1 MKRGRSY
8 DSGNKNGGA
17 DALFDENAAAS
28 WGKTFGDE
36 EIDETE
42 DDASAEVGALSG
54 RCDFTFLAKDDKP
67 GALGGAEEV
76 GDLGAFAERAND
88 GDLGA
93 FAERAN
99 DGDLGAFA
107 ERANDGELARRGVL
121 AEMGEAA
128 KKNVPEVALKS
139 AESAESANEAE
150 SAANEESTDF
160 EDEASEE
167 PARIWA
173 PNELID
179 DILLSTVDGV
189 GPLTAERLI
198 AYFGSASEVL
208 RASRRDLERVDKVGP
223 TLARKISQARE
234 ACDVE
239 ALLRF
244 CEENGIEIVAFR
256 DARYPARLREIDNPP
271 RLLYVRGSF
280 APEDQTAIAI
290 VGTRGATRYGL
301 DQARRLG
308 RELAEAGFTVVSG
321 LALGIDGAAHRG
333 ALEVGGRTLAALGGG
348 VAKVYP
354 REHEDLAR
362 LIADSG
368 AVFSEY
374 HPLTSP
380 LAGNFPARNRIVSG
394 LSLGVLVVESPL
406 RSGSLITARLA
417 AEQNREVFALPG
429 PVDRETSRGCHQL
442 LREGAGLVESVED
455 VLAALPP
462 FERPKKQTKN
472 ERRNKNGRAD
482 ASVGKRVLNV
492 GATSDFER
500 VSRARRDAAKGAAP
514 IKRETPRNFNGGA
527 SVSAPEKKER
537 MTAISP
543 ETLALSADE
552 RKIVDLVGA
561 DPVPIDRVVRESGL
575 GAAKIVGLIAALEF
589 KKILC
594 RREGNAVSRR

>member
-8 DSGNKNGGA
+8 DSSSENIAA
-17 DALFDENAAAS
+17 DALFDENAASS
-28 WGKTFGDE
+28 WGKNFDEE

-54 RCDFTFLAKDDKP
+54 RCDFTFLAKDNKP
-67 GALGGAEEV
+67 GDLSDEAKVGDSGVFAKPAKVGDSGVLTKPAKV
-76 GDLGAFAERAND
+76 GDLEDSSGLE
-88 GDLGA
+88 
-93 FAERAN
+93 EI
-99 DGDLGAFA
+99 
-107 ERANDGELARRGVL
+107 GE
-121 AEMGEAA
+121 
-128 KKNVPEVALKS
+128 S
-139 AESAESANEAE
+139 
-150 SAANEESTDF
+150 
-160 EDEASEE
+160 
-167 PARIWA
+167 ARIWT
-173 PNELID
+173 PNELVD

-189 GPLTAERLI
+189 GPLTAERLVE
-198 AYFGSASEVL
+198 YFGSASEVL

-234 ACDVE
+234 ACDVD
-239 ALLRF
+239 ALIRF

-256 DARYPARLREIDNPP
+256 DARYPERLREIDNPP

-280 APEDQTAIAI
+280 APEDRAAIAI

-321 LALGIDGAAHRG
+321 LAFGIDGAAHRG

-429 PVDRETSRGCHQL
+429 PVDRETSRGCHRL
-442 LREGAGLVESVED
+442 LREGAALVESVED

-472 ERRNKNGRAD
+472 DERSENGRDVAKN
-482 ASVGKRVLNV
+482 GKRVLNA
-492 GATSDFER
+492 GLTSDFER
-500 VSRARRDAAKGAAP
+500 VSRARRDAAKGTTP
-514 IKRETPRNFNGGA
+514 VKRETSRNFNVDA
-527 SVSAPEKKER
+527 PLSAPEKR
-537 MTAISP
+537 ASTSVSA
-543 ETLALSADE
+543 ETLATLSADE
-552 RKIVDLVGA
+552 RKIVDLVGS

>member
-1 MKRGRSY
+1 MKRGRSRY
-8 DSGNKNGGA
+8 SSGKNSDADS
-17 DALFDENAAAS
+17 LFDENAASS
-28 WGKTFGDE
+28 WGKTFDDE

-42 DDASAEVGALSG
+42 EDASAEVGALSG
-54 RCDFTFLAKDDKP
+54 RCDFTFLAKDDKTS
-67 GALGGAEEV
+67 ALSEAGKIGVVESLDA
-76 GDLGAFAERAND
+76 LP
-88 GDLGA
+88 
-93 FAERAN
+93 
-99 DGDLGAFA
+99 
-107 ERANDGELARRGVL
+107 ELANVGEPEDFEEPARL
-121 AEMGEAA
+121 SDWAELGETA
-128 KKNVPEVALKS
+128 KESAPEVAF
-139 AESAESANEAE
+139 NEVKLT
-150 SAANEESTDF
+150 SSDEETPDF
-160 EDEASEE
+160 EDEAEE
-167 PARIWA
+167 TARIWS
-173 PNELID
+173 PNELVD

-198 AYFGSASEVL
+198 AYFGTASEVL
-208 RASRRDLERVDKVGP
+208 RASRRDLEQVEKVGP

-234 ACDVE
+234 ACDVV
-239 ALLRF
+239 ALIRF

-256 DARYPARLREIDNPP
+256 DARYPERLREIDNPP

-280 APEDQTAIAI
+280 APEDRTAIAI

-362 LIADSG
+362 LIANSG

-442 LREGAGLVESVED
+442 LREGAALVESVED
-455 VLAALPP
+455 VLAALPS
-462 FERPKKQTKN
+462 FERPKKQTKFEN
-472 ERRNKNGRAD
+472 GSENGRSTAPT
-482 ASVGKRVLNV
+482 GKRLLNA

-500 VSRARRDAAKGAAP
+500 VSRARRDAAKGTPPVKSERTRKFDGGSAP
-514 IKRETPRNFNGGA
+514 SALEKKA
-527 SVSAPEKKER
+527 STAVSA
-537 MTAISP
+537 
-543 ETLALSADE
+543 ETLAGLSADE
-552 RKIVDLVGA
+552 RKIVDLVGP

>member
-76 GDLGAFAERAND
+76 
-88 GDLGA
+88 
-93 FAERAN
+93 
-99 DGDLGAFA
+99 GDLGAFA

-442 LREGAGLVESVED
+442 LREGAALVESVED
-455 VLAALPP
+455 VLAALPA
-462 FERPKKQTKN
+462 FERPRKQTKN
-472 ERRNKNGRAD
+472 NGRRENTRSVAKNG
-482 ASVGKRVLNV
+482 KRILNA

-500 VSRARRDAAKGAAP
+500 VSQARRDAARGAEP
-514 IKRETPRNFNGGA
+514 LKWETSRNFDGGA
-527 SVSAPEKKER
+527 SSVATEKRASTAVSA
-537 MTAISP
+537 
-543 ETLALSADE
+543 ETLATLSADE

>member
-1 MKRGRSY
+1 MKRGRSRY
-8 DSGNKNGGA
+8 SSGKNSDADS
-17 DALFDENAAAS
+17 LFDKNAAFS
-28 WGKTFGDE
+28 WGKNLDEE

-67 GALGGAEEV
+67 GALGEAGKS
-76 GDLGAFAERAND
+76 
-88 GDLGA
+88 
-93 FAERAN
+93 
-99 DGDLGAFA
+99 
-107 ERANDGELARRGVL
+107 GVL
-121 AEMGEAA
+121 SGSGVLGKPANVGESEDFA
-128 KKNVPEVALKS
+128 KSERSSALGKMDETGTESVSEVAVKS
-139 AESAESANEAE
+139 AELANRIESVNEIRTADEAE
-150 SAANEESTDF
+150 STAAKENSDDF
-160 EDEASEE
+160 ADDASEE
-167 PARIWA
+167 PARIWT
-173 PNELID
+173 PNELVD

-189 GPLTAERLI
+189 GPLTAERLL

-208 RASRRDLERVDKVGP
+208 RASRRDLERVEKVGP

-239 ALLRF
+239 ALIRF
-244 CEENGIEIVAFR
+244 CEENGIEIVALR

-280 APEDQTAIAI
+280 APEDRTAIAV

-362 LIADSG
+362 LVANSG

-442 LREGAGLVESVED
+442 LREGAALVESVED
-455 VLAALPP
+455 VLAALPA
-462 FERPKKQTKN
+462 FARPKKETKN
-472 ERRNKNGRAD
+472 DRRRENGRTVALT
-482 ASVGKRVLNV
+482 GKRVLNA
-492 GATSDFER
+492 GSTSDFER

-514 IKRETPRNFNGGA
+514 VKRETSRNFDGGFRA
-527 SVSAPEKKER
+527 AAAGKRETS
-537 MTAISP
+537 TAISS
-543 ETLALSADE
+543 ETLAGLSADE
-552 RKIVDLVGA
+552 QKIVDLVGA

>member
-1 MKRGRSY
+1 MKRGRSRY
-8 DSGNKNGGA
+8 SSGKNSDA
-17 DALFDENAAAS
+17 DALFDENAASS
-28 WGKTFGDE
+28 WGKNFDEE

-67 GALGGAEEV
+67 GALDGAGKIGVAESLGGLA
-76 GDLGAFAERAND
+76 
-88 GDLGA
+88 
-93 FAERAN
+93 
-99 DGDLGAFA
+99 
-107 ERANDGELARRGVL
+107 ELADVGEPEDFEEPERSSALG
-121 AEMGEAA
+121 EMDETGTES
-128 KKNVPEVALKS
+128 VSEVAVKS
-139 AESAESANEAE
+139 AELTNRIETVNEVRAADEAE
-150 SAANEESTDF
+150 STTSKENSDDF
-160 EDEASEE
+160 ADEASGE
-167 PARIWA
+167 PARIWT

-179 DILLSTVDGV
+179 DVLLSTVDGV
-189 GPLTAERLI
+189 GPLTAERLL

-208 RASRRDLERVDKVGP
+208 RASRRDLERVEKVGP

-239 ALLRF
+239 ALIRF
-244 CEENGIEIVAFR
+244 CEENGIEIVALR

-280 APEDQTAIAI
+280 APEDRTAIAI

-362 LIADSG
+362 LIANSG

-417 AEQNREVFALPG
+417 AEQDREVFALPG

-442 LREGAGLVESVED
+442 LREGAALVESVED
-455 VLAALPP
+455 VLAALPS
-462 FERPKKQTKN
+462 FERPKKETKN
-472 ERRNKNGRAD
+472 ELRRENGRSTAPN
-482 ASVGKRVLNV
+482 GKRLLNA
-492 GATSDFER
+492 GSTNDFER
-500 VSRARRDAAKGAAP
+500 VSRARRDAAKGTAP
-514 IKRETPRNFNGGA
+514 VKRETSRNFDGGFPAVA
-527 SVSAPEKKER
+527 SKKQETA
-537 MTAISP
+537 TAISP
-543 ETLALSADE
+543 ETLAGLSADE

>member
-8 DSGNKNGGA
+8 DSSSENSGA
-17 DALFDENAAAS
+17 DALFDENAASS
-28 WGKTFGDE
+28 WGKPFGDE
-36 EIDETE
+36 DVDETE
-42 DDASAEVGALSG
+42 SDASTEIGALSG

-67 GALGGAEEV
+67 SVLSDAEEF
-76 GDLGAFAERAND
+76 GDLGAFAEPAKN
-88 GDLGA
+88 GDSDA
-93 FAERAN
+93 FAEPAN
-99 DGDLGAFA
+99 VGGLENSSDL
-107 ERANDGELARRGVL
+107 
-121 AEMGEAA
+121 
-128 KKNVPEVALKS
+128 
-139 AESAESANEAE
+139 
-150 SAANEESTDF
+150 EEI
-160 EDEASEE
+160 DEPS
-167 PARIWA
+167 RIWT
-173 PNELID
+173 PNELVD

-189 GPLTAERLI
+189 GPLTAERLVE
-198 AYFGSASEVL
+198 YFGSASEVL
-208 RASRRDLERVDKVGP
+208 RASRRDLERVEKVGP

-234 ACDVE
+234 ACDVD
-239 ALLRF
+239 ALIRF

-256 DARYPARLREIDNPP
+256 DARYPERLREIDNSP

-280 APEDQTAIAI
+280 APEDRTAIAI

-429 PVDRETSRGCHQL
+429 PVDRETSRGCHRL
-442 LREGAGLVESVED
+442 LREGAALVESVED

-462 FERPKKQTKN
+462 FERPEKQTKN
-472 ERRNKNGRAD
+472 DKRSENGRSGAQI
-482 ASVGKRVLNV
+482 GKRVLNA
-492 GATSDFER
+492 GSTSDFER
-500 VSRARRDAAKGAAP
+500 VSRTRRDAAKGTAP
-514 IKRETPRNFNGGA
+514 VKRETSRNFNGGV
-527 SVSAPEKKER
+527 SVSAPEKR
-537 MTAISP
+537 ASTSVSA
-543 ETLALSADE
+543 ETLATLSADE

-561 DPVPIDRVVRESGL
+561 EPVPIDRVVRESGL

>member
-1 MKRGRSY
+1 MKRGRSR
-8 DSGNKNGGA
+8 SSSNKNAGA
-17 DALFDENAAAS
+17 DALFDENAASS
-28 WGKTFGDE
+28 WGKNFDEE

-42 DDASAEVGALSG
+42 SDASAEVGALSG
-54 RCDFTFLAKDDKP
+54 RCDFTFLAKDDNPSALGDAEKNGNSSALAESEDVGGSANVEEP
-67 GALGGAEEV
+67 ERRGALENRGALEKT
-76 GDLGAFAERAND
+76 
-88 GDLGA
+88 
-93 FAERAN
+93 
-99 DGDLGAFA
+99 
-107 ERANDGELARRGVL
+107 GESAQGSV
-121 AEMGEAA
+121 A
-128 KKNVPEVALKS
+128 EVAL
-139 AESAESANEAE
+139 NEVKLASPSE
-150 SAANEESTDF
+150 KTTDF
-160 EDEASEE
+160 EDEATEE
-167 PARIWA
+167 TARIWS
-173 PNELID
+173 PNELVD

-198 AYFGSASEVL
+198 GYFGSAGEVL
-208 RASRRDLERVDKVGP
+208 RASRRDLERVEKVGP

-239 ALLRF
+239 ALIRF

-280 APEDQTAIAI
+280 APEDRTAIAI

-362 LIADSG
+362 LVANSG

-417 AEQNREVFALPG
+417 ADQNREVFALPG
-429 PVDRETSRGCHQL
+429 PVDRETSRGCHRL
-442 LREGAGLVESVED
+442 LREGAALVESVED
-455 VLAALPP
+455 VLAALPA
-462 FERPKKQTKN
+462 FARPKKETKN
-472 ERRNKNGRAD
+472 DRRRENGRTVAPT
-482 ASVGKRVLNV
+482 GKRVLNA
-492 GATSDFER
+492 GSTSDFER

-514 IKRETPRNFNGGA
+514 VKRETSRNFDGGFPA
-527 SVSAPEKKER
+527 SAPVKRETS
-537 MTAISP
+537 TAISP
-543 ETLALSADE
+543 ETLAGLSADE
-552 RKIVDLVGA
+552 QKIVDLVGA

>member
-1 MKRGRSY
+1 MKRGRSRH
-8 DSGNKNGGA
+8 SSAKNADA
-17 DALFDENAAAS
+17 DALFDENAASS
-28 WGKTFGDE
+28 WGKNFDEE

-42 DDASAEVGALSG
+42 SDASAEVGALSG
-54 RCDFTFLAKDDKP
+54 RCDFTFLAKGDKT
-67 GALGGAEEV
+67 GALGDAEKNGNSSALAELEDV
-76 GDLGAFAERAND
+76 GGPANV
-88 GDLGA
+88 
-93 FAERAN
+93 E
-99 DGDLGAFA
+99 
-107 ERANDGELARRGVL
+107 EPERRGAL
-121 AEMGEAA
+121 EKTGESAQGSVA
-128 KKNVPEVALKS
+128 EVAL
-139 AESAESANEAE
+139 NEVKLASPSE
-150 SAANEESTDF
+150 KTTDF
-160 EDEASEE
+160 EDEATEE
-167 PARIWA
+167 TARIWS
-173 PNELID
+173 PNELVD

-198 AYFGSASEVL
+198 GYFGSASEVL
-208 RASRRDLERVDKVGP
+208 RASRRDLERVEKVGP

-239 ALLRF
+239 ALIRF

-280 APEDQTAIAI
+280 APEDRTAIAI

-362 LIADSG
+362 LVANSG

-442 LREGAGLVESVED
+442 LREGAALVESVED
-455 VLAALPP
+455 VLAALPA
-462 FERPKKQTKN
+462 FARPKKQTKI
-472 ERRNKNGRAD
+472 ERRDGKGRSTAQ
-482 ASVGKRVLNV
+482 AEKRLLNA
-492 GATSDFER
+492 GATNDFER
-500 VSRARRDAAKGAAP
+500 VSRARRDVAKGAAP
-514 IKRETPRNFNGGA
+514 VKRETSRNFNGGFPA
-527 SVSAPEKKER
+527 SASEKKER
-537 MTAISP
+537 TTAISP
-543 ETLALSADE
+543 ETLAGLSADE

>member
-8 DSGNKNGGA
+8 DSSNKNGGA

-54 RCDFTFLAKDDKP
+54 RCDFTFLAKDDKS
-67 GALGGAEEV
+67 GLLGDAENV
-76 GDLGAFAERAND
+76 GVLGDSNASDKLAN
-88 GDLGA
+88 G
-93 FAERAN
+93 
-99 DGDLGAFA
+99 
-107 ERANDGELARRGVL
+107 GETECRGVL
-121 AEMGEAA
+121 DEMGEPA
-128 KKNVPEVALKS
+128 KESGVDVALKS
-139 AESAESANEAE
+139 AKSVNEANLT
-150 SAANEESTDF
+150 ATNEEPTDF
-160 EDEASEE
+160 EDEAAGETR
-167 PARIWA
+167 RIWKTE
-173 PNELID
+173 ELVD

-198 AYFGSASEVL
+198 EYFGTASEVL
-208 RASRRDLERVDKVGP
+208 RASRRELERVDKVGP

-234 ACDVE
+234 ACDVD
-239 ALLRF
+239 ALIRF
-244 CEENGIEIVAFR
+244 CEENGIEIVALR

-442 LREGAGLVESVED
+442 LREGAALVESVED
-455 VLAALPP
+455 VWAALPA
-462 FERPKKQTKN
+462 FERPRKQTKN
-472 ERRNKNGRAD
+472 NGRRENIRSVAKNG
-482 ASVGKRVLNV
+482 KRILNA

-500 VSRARRDAAKGAAP
+500 VSRARRDAARGAEP
-514 IKRETPRNFNGGA
+514 LKWETSRNFDGGA
-527 SVSAPEKKER
+527 SSVATEKRASTAVSA
-537 MTAISP
+537 
-543 ETLALSADE
+543 ETLATLSADE

>member
-1 MKRGRSY
+1 MKRGRSRY
-8 DSGNKNGGA
+8 SSAKNSAA
-17 DALFDENAAAS
+17 DALFDENAASS
-28 WGKTFGDE
+28 WEKNFDDE

-42 DDASAEVGALSG
+42 DDVSAEVGALSG
-54 RCDFTFLAKDDKP
+54 RCDFTFLAKDDKS
-67 GALGGAEEV
+67 GALDNAENV
-76 GDLGAFAERAND
+76 GDLSDSAETANV
-88 GDLGA
+88 GKTAEGEETERLGA
-93 FAERAN
+93 
-99 DGDLGAFA
+99 
-107 ERANDGELARRGVL
+107 L
-121 AEMGEAA
+121 AETGETAKATVAA
-128 KKNVPEVALKS
+128 VALKS
-139 AESAESANEAE
+139 ANEVESAS
-150 SAANEESTDF
+150 
-160 EDEASEE
+160 ASEGATDDE
-167 PARIWA
+167 DDSESETEMETETARVWS
-173 PNELID
+173 PNELVD

-208 RASRRDLERVDKVGP
+208 RASRRDLERVEKVGP

-239 ALLRF
+239 ALIRF

-256 DARYPARLREIDNPP
+256 DARYPERLREIDNPP

-280 APEDQTAIAI
+280 APEDKTAIAI

-362 LIADSG
+362 LVANSG

-442 LREGAGLVESVED
+442 LREGAGLVESVDD
-455 VLAALPP
+455 VLAALPL
-462 FERPKKQTKN
+462 FERPTKETKIENGAKKR
-472 ERRNKNGRAD
+472 ERSGAPT
-482 ASVGKRVLNV
+482 GKRVLNA
-492 GATSDFER
+492 GSTSDFER
-500 VSRARRDAAKGAAP
+500 VSRARRDAAKEIAP
-514 IKRETPRNFNGGA
+514 VKTEKSGKFNGGA
-527 SVSAPEKKER
+527 PIPGPEKTAS
-537 MTAISP
+537 TAISAA
-543 ETLALSADE
+543 TLAGLSADE
-552 RKIVDLVGA
+552 RKIVDLVGPE
-561 DPVPIDRVVRESGL
+561 PVPIDRVVRESGL

>member
-1 MKRGRSY
+1 
-8 DSGNKNGGA
+8 DSGVSAKPA
-17 DALFDENAAAS
+17 
-28 WGKTFGDE
+28 KVGDSGV
-36 EIDETE
+36 
-42 DDASAEVGALSG
+42 SAKPAKVGDSG
-54 RCDFTFLAKDDKP
+54 VSAKPAKIGDSGVFAKP
-67 GALGGAEEV
+67 AKVGDSGVLTKPAKV
-76 GDLGAFAERAND
+76 GDLEDSSGLE
-88 GDLGA
+88 
-93 FAERAN
+93 EI
-99 DGDLGAFA
+99 
-107 ERANDGELARRGVL
+107 GE
-121 AEMGEAA
+121 
-128 KKNVPEVALKS
+128 S
-139 AESAESANEAE
+139 
-150 SAANEESTDF
+150 
-160 EDEASEE
+160 
-167 PARIWA
+167 ARIWT
-173 PNELID
+173 PNELVD

-189 GPLTAERLI
+189 GPLTAERLVE
-198 AYFGSASEVL
+198 YFGSASEVL

-234 ACDVE
+234 ACDVD
-239 ALLRF
+239 ALIRF

-256 DARYPARLREIDNPP
+256 DARYPERLREIDNPP

-280 APEDQTAIAI
+280 APEDRAAIAI

-321 LALGIDGAAHRG
+321 LAFGIDGAAHRG

-429 PVDRETSRGCHQL
+429 PVDRETSRGCHRL
-442 LREGAGLVESVED
+442 LREGAALVESVED

-472 ERRNKNGRAD
+472 DERSENGRDVAKN
-482 ASVGKRVLNV
+482 GKRVLNA
-492 GATSDFER
+492 GLTSDFER
-500 VSRARRDAAKGAAP
+500 VSRARRDAAKGTTP
-514 IKRETPRNFNGGA
+514 VKRETSRNFNVDA
-527 SVSAPEKKER
+527 PLSAPEKR
-537 MTAISP
+537 ASTSVSA
-543 ETLALSADE
+543 ETLATLSADE
-552 RKIVDLVGA
+552 RKIVDLVGS

>member
-1 MKRGRSY
+1 IWKP
-8 DSGNKNGGA
+8 
-17 DALFDENAAAS
+17 
-28 WGKTFGDE
+28 E
-36 EIDETE
+36 EL
-42 DDASAEVGALSG
+42 V
-54 RCDFTFLAKDDKP
+54 
-67 GALGGAEEV
+67 
-76 GDLGAFAERAND
+76 
-88 GDLGA
+88 
-93 FAERAN
+93 
-99 DGDLGAFA
+99 
-107 ERANDGELARRGVL
+107 
-121 AEMGEAA
+121 
-128 KKNVPEVALKS
+128 
-139 AESAESANEAE
+139 
-150 SAANEESTDF
+150 
-160 EDEASEE
+160 
-167 PARIWA
+167 
-173 PNELID
+173 D
-179 DILLSTVDGV
+179 DILLATVDGV

-208 RASRRDLERVDKVGP
+208 RASRRDLERVEKVGP

-234 ACDVE
+234 ACDVD

-244 CEENGIEIVAFR
+244 CAENGIEIVAFR
-256 DARYPARLREIDNPP
+256 DARYPERLREIDNPP

-280 APEDQTAIAI
+280 APEDRAAIAI

-321 LALGIDGAAHRG
+321 LAFGIDGAAHRG

-362 LIADSG
+362 LVANSG

-429 PVDRETSRGCHQL
+429 PVDRETSRGCHRL
-442 LREGAGLVESVED
+442 LREGAALVESVED

-472 ERRNKNGRAD
+472 DERSENGRDVAKN
-482 ASVGKRVLNV
+482 GKRVLNA
-492 GATSDFER
+492 GLTSDFER
-500 VSRARRDAAKGAAP
+500 VSRARRDAAKGTTP
-514 IKRETPRNFNGGA
+514 VKRETSRNFNGGSPA
-527 SVSAPEKKER
+527 SASEKKER
-537 MTAISP
+537 TTAISP
-543 ETLALSADE
+543 ETLAGLSADE

>member
-1 MKRGRSY
+1 MKRGRSRY
-8 DSGNKNGGA
+8 SSDKNSDVDS
-17 DALFDENAAAS
+17 LFDENAASS
-28 WGKTFGDE
+28 WGKTFDDE
-36 EIDETE
+36 DFDETE
-42 DDASAEVGALSG
+42 SDASAEVGALSG
-54 RCDFTFLAKDDKP
+54 RCDFTFLAKDDKTS
-67 GALGGAEEV
+67 ALTGAEKS
-76 GDLGAFAERAND
+76 GDLGALAESENVGEPANV
-88 GDLGA
+88 
-93 FAERAN
+93 E
-99 DGDLGAFA
+99 
-107 ERANDGELARRGVL
+107 EPERRGAL
-121 AEMGEAA
+121 EETSEPA
-128 KKNVPEVALKS
+128 KASVPEIAL
-139 AESAESANEAE
+139 NEVKLTPPSE
-150 SAANEESTDF
+150 KTTDF
-160 EDEASEE
+160 ENEATEE
-167 PARIWA
+167 TARIWA
-173 PNELID
+173 PNELVD

-198 AYFGSASEVL
+198 AYFGTASEVL
-208 RASRRDLERVDKVGP
+208 RASRRDLEQVEKVGP

-239 ALLRF
+239 ALIRF

-362 LIADSG
+362 LIANSG

-442 LREGAGLVESVED
+442 LREGAALVESVED
-455 VLAALPP
+455 VLAALPA
-462 FERPKKQTKN
+462 FARPKKQTKI
-472 ERRNKNGRAD
+472 ERRDGNGRSTAPN
-482 ASVGKRVLNV
+482 GKRLLNA

-514 IKRETPRNFNGGA
+514 AKRETPRKFDGGFSA
-527 SVSAPEKKER
+527 SAPEKRES
-537 MTAISP
+537 TAISA
-543 ETLALSADE
+543 ETLAGLSADE
-552 RKIVDLVGA
+552 RKIVELVGA

>member
-1 MKRGRSY
+1 M
-8 DSGNKNGGA
+8 
-17 DALFDENAAAS
+17 
-28 WGKTFGDE
+28 
-36 EIDETE
+36 
-42 DDASAEVGALSG
+42 
-54 RCDFTFLAKDDKP
+54 
-67 GALGGAEEV
+67 
-76 GDLGAFAERAND
+76 
-88 GDLGA
+88 
-93 FAERAN
+93 
-99 DGDLGAFA
+99 
-107 ERANDGELARRGVL
+107 
-121 AEMGEAA
+121 
-128 KKNVPEVALKS
+128 
-139 AESAESANEAE
+139 
-150 SAANEESTDF
+150 
-160 EDEASEE
+160 
-167 PARIWA
+167 
-173 PNELID
+173 
-179 DILLSTVDGV
+179 
-189 GPLTAERLI
+189 
-198 AYFGSASEVL
+198 
-208 RASRRDLERVDKVGP
+208 RASRRDLERVEKVGP

-239 ALLRF
+239 ALIRF

-280 APEDQTAIAI
+280 APEDRAAIAI

-362 LIADSG
+362 LIANSG

-442 LREGAGLVESVED
+442 LREGAALVESVED
-455 VLAALPP
+455 VLAVLPP
-462 FERPKKQTKN
+462 FERPVKQAKIEKSGGN
-472 ERRNKNGRAD
+472 NRRPGAQT
-482 ASVGKRVLNV
+482 GKRLLNA

-500 VSRARRDAAKGAAP
+500 VSRARRDAAKGTAP
-514 IKRETPRNFNGGA
+514 VKRETSRNFNGK
-527 SVSAPEKKER
+527 V
-537 MTAISP
+537 
-543 ETLALSADE
+543 
-552 RKIVDLVGA
+552 
-561 DPVPIDRVVRESGL
+561 
-575 GAAKIVGLIAALEF
+575 F
-589 KKILC
+589 F
-594 RREGNAVSRR
+594 

>member
-1 MKRGRSY
+1 MKRGRSRH
-8 DSGNKNGGA
+8 SSAKNTDA
-17 DALFDENAAAS
+17 DALFDENAASS
-28 WGKTFGDE
+28 WGKNFDEE

-42 DDASAEVGALSG
+42 SDASAEVGALSG
-54 RCDFTFLAKDDKP
+54 RCDFTFLAKDDKT
-67 GALGGAEEV
+67 GALGDAENVGALDGFAKPANVGKLEGREESKRS
-76 GDLGAFAERAND
+76 GALPKIGETAKES
-88 GDLGA
+88 GA
-93 FAERAN
+93 
-99 DGDLGAFA
+99 D
-107 ERANDGELARRGVL
+107 
-121 AEMGEAA
+121 
-128 KKNVPEVALKS
+128 VALKS
-139 AESAESANEAE
+139 TEPFESFEEAE
-150 SAANEESTDF
+150 SATNDEPTDF
-160 EDEASEE
+160 EDDAATEG
-167 PARIWA
+167 ARIWS
-173 PNELID
+173 PNELVD

-198 AYFGSASEVL
+198 GYFGSASEVL
-208 RASRRDLERVDKVGP
+208 RASRRDLERVEKVGP

-239 ALLRF
+239 ALIRF

-280 APEDQTAIAI
+280 APEDRTAIAI

-362 LIADSG
+362 LVANSG

-442 LREGAGLVESVED
+442 LREGAALVESVED

-462 FERPKKQTKN
+462 FERPVKQAKIEKSGGN
-472 ERRNKNGRAD
+472 RRPVAQT
-482 ASVGKRVLNV
+482 GKRLLNA
-492 GATSDFER
+492 GATNDFER

-514 IKRETPRNFNGGA
+514 VKRETPRNFNGGFPA
-527 SVSAPEKKER
+527 SASEKKER
-537 MTAISP
+537 TTAISP
-543 ETLALSADE
+543 ETLAGLSADE
-552 RKIVDLVGA
+552 RKIVELVGA

-594 RREGNAVSRR
+594 RREGNAVARR

>member
-1 MKRGRSY
+1 MKRGRSR
-8 DSGNKNGGA
+8 DSSSKNGGA
-17 DALFDENAAAS
+17 DALFDENAASS
-28 WGKTFGDE
+28 WGKNFDEE

-42 DDASAEVGALSG
+42 SDASAEVGALSG
-54 RCDFTFLAKDDKP
+54 RCDFTFLAKDDSLS
-67 GALGGAEEV
+67 ALGDAEKV
-76 GDLGAFAERAND
+76 DALDGFAKPAND
-88 GDLGA
+88 GKSEGFEESQRSGA
-93 FAERAN
+93 LSEI
-99 DGDLGAFA
+99 
-107 ERANDGELARRGVL
+107 GET
-121 AEMGEAA
+121 A
-128 KKNVPEVALKS
+128 KKSGAGVALKS
-139 AESAESANEAE
+139 TEPFDSLEEAE
-150 SAANEESTDF
+150 SATNDEPTDF
-160 EDEASEE
+160 EDDAATEG
-167 PARIWA
+167 ARIWS
-173 PNELID
+173 PNELVD

-198 AYFGSASEVL
+198 GYFGSASEVL
-208 RASRRDLERVDKVGP
+208 RASRRDLERVEKVGP

-239 ALLRF
+239 ALIRF

-280 APEDQTAIAI
+280 APEDRTAIAI

-362 LIADSG
+362 LVANSG

-442 LREGAGLVESVED
+442 LREGAALVESVED

-462 FERPKKQTKN
+462 FERPVKQAKIEKSGGN
-472 ERRNKNGRAD
+472 NRRPVAQT
-482 ASVGKRVLNV
+482 GKRLLNA
-492 GATSDFER
+492 GSTSDFER
-500 VSRARRDAAKGAAP
+500 VSRARRDAAKGTAP
-514 IKRETPRNFNGGA
+514 VKRETSRNFNGGFPA
-527 SVSAPEKKER
+527 SASEKKER
-537 MTAISP
+537 TTAISP
-543 ETLALSADE
+543 ETLAGLSADE
-552 RKIVDLVGA
+552 RKIVELVGA

-594 RREGNAVSRR
+594 RREGNAVARR

>member
-1 MKRGRSY
+1 MKRGRSRY
-8 DSGNKNGGA
+8 SSGKNSDADS
-17 DALFDENAAAS
+17 LFDENAASS
-28 WGKTFGDE
+28 WGKTFDDE

-42 DDASAEVGALSG
+42 EDASAEVGALSG
-54 RCDFTFLAKDDKP
+54 RCDFTFLAKDDKTS
-67 GALGGAEEV
+67 ALSEAGKIGVAESL
-76 GDLGAFAERAND
+76 DALP
-88 GDLGA
+88 
-93 FAERAN
+93 
-99 DGDLGAFA
+99 
-107 ERANDGELARRGVL
+107 ELANVGEPEDFEEPARL
-121 AEMGEAA
+121 SDWAELGETA
-128 KKNVPEVALKS
+128 KESAPEVAF
-139 AESAESANEAE
+139 NEVKLT
-150 SAANEESTDF
+150 SSDEETPDF
-160 EDEASEE
+160 EDEAEE
-167 PARIWA
+167 TARIWS
-173 PNELID
+173 PNELVD

-198 AYFGSASEVL
+198 AYFGTASEVL
-208 RASRRDLERVDKVGP
+208 RASRRDLEQVEKVGP

-234 ACDVE
+234 ACDVV
-239 ALLRF
+239 ALIRF

-256 DARYPARLREIDNPP
+256 DARYPERLREIDNPP

-280 APEDQTAIAI
+280 APEDRTAIAI

-362 LIADSG
+362 LIANSG

-442 LREGAGLVESVED
+442 LREGAALVESVED
-455 VLAALPP
+455 VLAALPS
-462 FERPKKQTKN
+462 FERPKKQTKFEN
-472 ERRNKNGRAD
+472 GSENGRSTAPT
-482 ASVGKRVLNV
+482 GKRLLNA

-500 VSRARRDAAKGAAP
+500 VSRARRDAAKGTAP
-514 IKRETPRNFNGGA
+514 VKSERTRKFDGGSA
-527 SVSAPEKKER
+527 PSAPEKKAS
-537 MTAISP
+537 TAVSA
-543 ETLALSADE
+543 ETLAGLSADE
-552 RKIVDLVGA
+552 RKIVDLVGP

>member
-1 MKRGRSY
+1 MKRGRSRY
-8 DSGNKNGGA
+8 SSAKNTDA
-17 DALFDENAAAS
+17 DALFDENAASS
-28 WGKTFGDE
+28 WGKNFDEE

-42 DDASAEVGALSG
+42 SDASAEVGALSG

-67 GALGGAEEV
+67 GALGDAEKNGDRGALAESEDVGGPANVEEPERR
-76 GDLGAFAERAND
+76 GALEKT
-88 GDLGA
+88 
-93 FAERAN
+93 
-99 DGDLGAFA
+99 
-107 ERANDGELARRGVL
+107 GELAQGSV
-121 AEMGEAA
+121 A
-128 KKNVPEVALKS
+128 EVAL
-139 AESAESANEAE
+139 NEVKLTPPSE
-150 SAANEESTDF
+150 KTTDF
-160 EDEASEE
+160 EDEANEE
-167 PARIWA
+167 TARIWS

-208 RASRRDLERVDKVGP
+208 RASRRDLERVEKVGP

-239 ALLRF
+239 ALIRF

-280 APEDQTAIAI
+280 APEDRTAIAI

-362 LIADSG
+362 LVANSG

-442 LREGAGLVESVED
+442 LREGAALVESVED

-462 FERPKKQTKN
+462 FERPVKQTNIEKDVG
-472 ERRNKNGRAD
+472 NKRPVAPT
-482 ASVGKRVLNV
+482 GKRVLNA
-492 GATSDFER
+492 GSTSDFER
-500 VSRARRDAAKGAAP
+500 VSRARRDAAKGTAP
-514 IKRETPRNFNGGA
+514 VKRETSRNFNDGFPAFA
-527 SVSAPEKKER
+527 SEKKER
-537 MTAISP
+537 TTAISP
-543 ETLALSADE
+543 ETFAGLSADE
-552 RKIVDLVGA
+552 RKIVELVGA

-594 RREGNAVSRR
+594 RREGNAVARR

>member
-1 MKRGRSY
+1 MKRGRSRN
-8 DSGNKNGGA
+8 SGAKNIDG
-17 DALFDENAAAS
+17 DALFDENASAS
-28 WGKTFGDE
+28 WGKTFDDE

-42 DDASAEVGALSG
+42 EDASAEVGALSG

-67 GALGGAEEV
+67 SALDNAEEV
-76 GDLGAFAERAND
+76 GGL
-88 GDLGA
+88 
-93 FAERAN
+93 
-99 DGDLGAFA
+99 
-107 ERANDGELARRGVL
+107 GVL
-121 AEMGEAA
+121 AKTANVGESEDFEEPKRLGSLVKVGETANERDA
-128 KKNVPEVALKS
+128 DVVLK
-139 AESAESANEAE
+139 SANEAKWGT
-150 SAANEESTDF
+150 SSGGTTDF
-160 EDEASEE
+160 AEEASEE
-167 PARIWA
+167 AARIWK
-173 PNELID
+173 PEELVD

-208 RASRRDLERVDKVGP
+208 RASRRDLERVEKVGP

-234 ACDVE
+234 ACDVD

-280 APEDQTAIAI
+280 APEDRTAIAV

-362 LIADSG
+362 LVANSG

-380 LAGNFPARNRIVSG
+380 LAGNFPARNRVVSG

-442 LREGAGLVESVED
+442 LREGAALVESVED

-462 FERPKKQTKN
+462 FERPVKQAKI
-472 ERRNKNGRAD
+472 EKNGGNRR
-482 ASVGKRVLNV
+482 SVAQTGKRLLNA
-492 GATSDFER
+492 GSTSDFER
-500 VSRARRDAAKGAAP
+500 VSRARRDAAKGTAP
-514 IKRETPRNFNGGA
+514 VKRETSRNFNGG
-527 SVSAPEKKER
+527 SPVSASEKQER
-537 MTAISP
+537 TTAISP
-543 ETLALSADE
+543 ETLAGLSADE
-552 RKIVDLVGA
+552 RKIVELVGA

-594 RREGNAVSRR
+594 RREGNAVARR

>member
-1 MKRGRSY
+1 MKRGRSRH
-8 DSGNKNGGA
+8 SSAKNTDA
-17 DALFDENAAAS
+17 DALFDENAASS
-28 WGKTFGDE
+28 WGKNFDDE

-42 DDASAEVGALSG
+42 SDASAEVGALSG
-54 RCDFTFLAKDDKP
+54 RCDFTFLAKDDKQSDLGDLGDAEKI
-67 GALGGAEEV
+67 GALSDSGGAEKV
-76 GDLGAFAERAND
+76 GALSDSGDAEKI
-88 GDLGA
+88 
-93 FAERAN
+93 
-99 DGDLGAFA
+99 
-107 ERANDGELARRGVL
+107 GVL
-121 AEMGEAA
+121 SDFAKTTSDGGWESLAGLEEM
-128 KKNVPEVALKS
+128 
-139 AESAESANEAE
+139 
-150 SAANEESTDF
+150 
-160 EDEASEE
+160 DETS
-167 PARIWA
+167 RVWA
-173 PNELID
+173 PNELVD

-198 AYFGSASEVL
+198 GYFGSASEVL
-208 RASRRDLERVDKVGP
+208 RASRRDLERVEKVGP

-239 ALLRF
+239 ALIRF

-280 APEDQTAIAI
+280 APEDRTAIAI

-362 LIADSG
+362 LVAGSG

-442 LREGAGLVESVED
+442 LREGAALVESVED

-462 FERPKKQTKN
+462 FERPKDRTKN
-472 ERRNKNGRAD
+472 GGARENGRLVAKND
-482 ASVGKRVLNV
+482 KRFLNA

-500 VSRARRDAAKGAAP
+500 VSRARRDAARGTAP
-514 IKRETPRNFNGGA
+514 IKREVSRNFNGGS
-527 SVSAPEKKER
+527 SVSASEKRES
-537 MTAISP
+537 TALSP
-543 ETLALSADE
+543 ETLAGLSADE
-552 RKIVDLVGA
+552 RKIVELVGA

>member
-1 MKRGRSY
+1 MKRGRSRY
-8 DSGNKNGGA
+8 SSGKNSDA
-17 DALFDENAAAS
+17 DALFDENAASS
-28 WGKTFGDE
+28 WGKNFDEE

-54 RCDFTFLAKDDKP
+54 RCDFTFLAKDDKS
-67 GALGGAEEV
+67 GRLGGAENV
-76 GDLGAFAERAND
+76 GVLGDSNASDKLAN
-88 GDLGA
+88 G
-93 FAERAN
+93 
-99 DGDLGAFA
+99 
-107 ERANDGELARRGVL
+107 GETERRGVL
-121 AEMGEAA
+121 EEMGESA
-128 KKNVPEVALKS
+128 KESVVDVALKS
-139 AESAESANEAE
+139 AKSVNEANLTT
-150 SAANEESTDF
+150 AKEEPVDSD
-160 EDEASEE
+160 DEAQTETT
-167 PARIWA
+167 RIWS
-173 PNELID
+173 PNELVD

-198 AYFGSASEVL
+198 EYFGSASEVL

-239 ALLRF
+239 ALIRF
-244 CEENGIEIVAFR
+244 CEENGIEIVALR
-256 DARYPARLREIDNPP
+256 DVRYPARLREIDNPP

-280 APEDQTAIAI
+280 APEDRTAIAI

-362 LIADSG
+362 LVANSG
-368 AVFSEY
+368 AVLSEY

-462 FERPKKQTKN
+462 FERPQKRTKTDG
-472 ERRNKNGRAD
+472 RRETGDRVAKN
-482 ASVGKRVLNV
+482 SKRVLNS
-492 GATSDFER
+492 GSTSDFER
-500 VSRARRDAAKGAAP
+500 VSRARRDAAKGATP
-514 IKRETPRNFNGGA
+514 VKRETSRNFNGGS
-527 SVSAPEKKER
+527 SVSAPEKRETT
-537 MTAISP
+537 TAIST
-543 ETLALSADE
+543 ETLAGLSADE
-552 RKIVDLVGA
+552 RKIVDLVGV

>member
-1 MKRGRSY
+1 MKRGRACKS
-8 DSGNKNGGA
+8 NNENAGA
-17 DALFDENAAAS
+17 DALFDENAASS
-28 WGKTFGDE
+28 WEKTFGDE
-36 EIDETE
+36 EIEETE
-42 DDASAEVGALSG
+42 DDASAEIGALSG
-54 RCDFTFLAKDDKP
+54 RCDFTFLAKDDKS
-67 GALGGAEEV
+67 GLLGGAENV
-76 GDLGAFAERAND
+76 GVLGDSNASDKLAN
-88 GDLGA
+88 G
-93 FAERAN
+93 
-99 DGDLGAFA
+99 
-107 ERANDGELARRGVL
+107 GETERRGVL
-121 AEMGEAA
+121 EEMGESA
-128 KKNVPEVALKS
+128 KESVVDVALKS
-139 AESAESANEAE
+139 AKSVNEAN
-150 SAANEESTDF
+150 STTANEEPVDSD
-160 EDEASEE
+160 DEAQTETT
-167 PARIWA
+167 RIWS
-173 PNELID
+173 PNELVD

-198 AYFGSASEVL
+198 EYFGSASEVL

-234 ACDVE
+234 ACDVD
-239 ALLRF
+239 ALIRF
-244 CEENGIEIVAFR
+244 CEENGIEIVALR

-280 APEDQTAIAI
+280 APEDRTAIAI

-362 LIADSG
+362 LVANSG
-368 AVFSEY
+368 AVLSEY

-462 FERPKKQTKN
+462 FERPVKQTKV
-472 ERRNKNGRAD
+472 EKEIENGLPVART
-482 ASVGKRVLNV
+482 SKRLLNA
-492 GATSDFER
+492 GSTSDFER
-500 VSRARRDAAKGAAP
+500 VSRARRDAAKGATP
-514 IKRETPRNFNGGA
+514 VKRETSRNFNGGS
-527 SVSAPEKKER
+527 SVSASEKQER
-537 MTAISP
+537 TTALSR
-543 ETLALSADE
+543 ETLAGLSADE

>member
-1 MKRGRSY
+1 MKRGRSC
-8 DSGNKNGGA
+8 DSSSENGGA
-17 DALFDENAAAS
+17 DALFDENAAS

-67 GALGGAEEV
+67 SALGGAEDVGSLNVLEDSSNLANV
-76 GDLGAFAERAND
+76 GDLNVSEKLANVGVLGVSGKSTEI
-88 GDLGA
+88 GDLDA
-93 FAERAN
+93 SAKLE
-99 DGDLGAFA
+99 
-107 ERANDGELARRGVL
+107 EVGELEDSRGS
-121 AEMGEAA
+121 GEIG
-128 KKNVPEVALKS
+128 
-139 AESAESANEAE
+139 
-150 SAANEESTDF
+150 
-160 EDEASEE
+160 E

-173 PNELID
+173 PNELVD

-208 RASRRDLERVDKVGP
+208 RASRRDLERVEKVGP

-239 ALLRF
+239 ALIRF

-256 DARYPARLREIDNPP
+256 DARYPERLREIDNPP

-280 APEDQTAIAI
+280 APEDRTAIAI

-362 LIADSG
+362 LVANSG

-429 PVDRETSRGCHQL
+429 PVDRETSRGCHRL

-455 VLAALPP
+455 VLAALPL
-462 FERPKKQTKN
+462 FERPKKATKN
-472 ERRNKNGRAD
+472 DSRRENGRTVAPT
-482 ASVGKRVLNV
+482 GKRVLNA
-492 GATSDFER
+492 GATNDFER
-500 VSRARRDAAKGAAP
+500 VSRARRDAAKGTTP
-514 IKRETPRNFNGGA
+514 VKRETPRNFNGGA
-527 SVSAPEKKER
+527 PVSAPEKGAS
-537 MTAISP
+537 TSVSA
-543 ETLALSADE
+543 ETLATLSADE
-552 RKIVDLVGA
+552 RKIVELVGA

>member
-1 MKRGRSY
+1 MKRGRSRY
-8 DSGNKNGGA
+8 SSGKNSDADS
-17 DALFDENAAAS
+17 LFDENAASS
-28 WGKTFGDE
+28 WGKAFEDE

-42 DDASAEVGALSG
+42 SDASAEVGALSG
-54 RCDFTFLAKDDKP
+54 RCDFTFLAKDEKTN
-67 GALGGAEEV
+67 ALSDAEKS
-76 GDLGAFAERAND
+76 GDLGDSAETAND
-88 GDLGA
+88 GKTASFGES
-93 FAERAN
+93 ERLN
-99 DGDLGAFA
+99 T
-107 ERANDGELARRGVL
+107 L
-121 AEMGEAA
+121 AETSETA
-128 KKNVPEVALKS
+128 KTNVGDVALKS
-139 AESAESANEAE
+139 ANE
-150 SAANEESTDF
+150 EESTSSRDETNDF
-160 EDEASEE
+160 EDDAE
-167 PARIWA
+167 PKTETARIWA
-173 PNELID
+173 PNELVD

-198 AYFGSASEVL
+198 AYFGTASEVL
-208 RASRRDLERVDKVGP
+208 RASRRDLEQVEKVGP

-239 ALLRF
+239 ALIRF

-256 DARYPARLREIDNPP
+256 DARYPERLREIDNPP

-280 APEDQTAIAI
+280 APEDRTAIAV

-362 LIADSG
+362 LIANSG

-442 LREGAGLVESVED
+442 LREGAALVESVED
-455 VLAALPP
+455 VLAVLPP

-472 ERRNKNGRAD
+472 ENGRKNGRSGAPT
-482 ASVGKRVLNV
+482 GKRVLNA
-492 GATSDFER
+492 GSTSDFER
-500 VSRARRDAAKGAAP
+500 VSRARRDAAKGTAP
-514 IKRETPRNFNGGA
+514 
-527 SVSAPEKKER
+527 VKKER
-537 MTAISP
+537 TRKFDGGSAPVASEKRASTTLSS
-543 ETLALSADE
+543 ETLAGLSADE
-552 RKIVDLVGA
+552 RKIVELVGA

-594 RREGNAVSRR
+594 RREGNAVARR

>member
-1 MKRGRSY
+1 MKRGRSCN
-8 DSGNKNGGA
+8 SSSENSGA
-17 DALFDENAAAS
+17 DALFDENAASS
-28 WGKTFGDE
+28 WEKTFGDE

-42 DDASAEVGALSG
+42 DDAPAEVGALSG
-54 RCDFTFLAKDDKP
+54 RCDFTFLAKDDKSS
-67 GALGGAEEV
+67 ALGGAAKVGALGVLSDAEEV
-76 GDLGAFAERAND
+76 GAL
-88 GDLGA
+88 
-93 FAERAN
+93 
-99 DGDLGAFA
+99 
-107 ERANDGELARRGVL
+107 GVL
-121 AEMGEAA
+121 SDAE
-128 KKNVPEVALKS
+128 EVGALGVLSDATKVGALGVLS
-139 AESAESANEAE
+139 DAEEVGGLGDSGGLKEI
-150 SAANEESTDF
+150 
-160 EDEASEE
+160 DEPS
-167 PARIWA
+167 RIWT
-173 PNELID
+173 PNELVD

-208 RASRRDLERVDKVGP
+208 RASRRDLEQVEKVGP

-239 ALLRF
+239 ALIRF

-256 DARYPARLREIDNPP
+256 DARYPERLREIDNPP

-280 APEDQTAIAI
+280 ASEDRTAIAI

-442 LREGAGLVESVED
+442 LREGAALVEAVED

-462 FERPKKQTKN
+462 FERPKRQA
-472 ERRNKNGRAD
+472 KNGESREND
-482 ASVGKRVLNV
+482 RSVAKSDKRILNA

-500 VSRARRDAAKGAAP
+500 VSRARRDVAKGTSP
-514 IKRETPRNFNGGA
+514 VKREGARNFNGD
-527 SVSAPEKKER
+527 SSISAQEKRESA
-537 MTAISP
+537 AIST
-543 ETLALSADE
+543 ETLATLSADE
-552 RKIVDLVGA
+552 RKIVDLVGV

>member
-67 GALGGAEEV
+67 GAEDGAEEV

-93 FAERAN
+93 FT
-99 DGDLGAFA
+99 

-429 PVDRETSRGCHQL
+429 PVDRETSRGCHRL

-455 VLAALPP
+455 VLAALPL

-472 ERRNKNGRAD
+472 TGRLENDENVAKT
-482 ASVGKRVLNV
+482 GNRLLNS

-500 VSRARRDAAKGAAP
+500 VSRARRDAAKGATSV
-514 IKRETPRNFNGGA
+514 KRETSRNFNGGSWA
-527 SVSAPEKKER
+527 SAPEKRES
-537 MTAISP
+537 TELSA
-543 ETLALSADE
+543 ETLAGLSADE

-561 DPVPIDRVVRESGL
+561 DPVPIDRVVR
-575 GAAKIVGLIAALEF
+575 
-589 KKILC
+589 
-594 RREGNAVSRR
+594 

>member
-1 MKRGRSY
+1 MKRGRSRH
-8 DSGNKNGGA
+8 SSAKNTDA
-17 DALFDENAAAS
+17 DALFDENAASS
-28 WGKTFGDE
+28 WGKNFDEE

-42 DDASAEVGALSG
+42 SDASAEVGALSG
-54 RCDFTFLAKDDKP
+54 RCDFTFLAKDDKT
-67 GALGGAEEV
+67 GALGDAEKNGNSSALAESEDV
-76 GDLGAFAERAND
+76 GGPANV
-88 GDLGA
+88 
-93 FAERAN
+93 E
-99 DGDLGAFA
+99 
-107 ERANDGELARRGVL
+107 EPERRGAL
-121 AEMGEAA
+121 ESRSALGETGESAQE
-128 KKNVPEVALKS
+128 NVAEVAL
-139 AESAESANEAE
+139 NEVKLASPSE
-150 SAANEESTDF
+150 KTTDF
-160 EDEASEE
+160 EDEATEE
-167 PARIWA
+167 TARIWS
-173 PNELID
+173 PNELVD

-198 AYFGSASEVL
+198 GYFGSASEVL
-208 RASRRDLERVDKVGP
+208 RASRRDLERVEKVGP

-239 ALLRF
+239 ALIRF

-280 APEDQTAIAI
+280 APEDRTAIAI

-362 LIADSG
+362 LVANSG

-442 LREGAGLVESVED
+442 LREGAALVESVED
-455 VLAALPP
+455 VLAALPA
-462 FERPKKQTKN
+462 FARPKKQTKI
-472 ERRNKNGRAD
+472 ERRDGNGRSTAPT
-482 ASVGKRVLNV
+482 GKRLLNT
-492 GATSDFER
+492 GSTNDFER

-514 IKRETPRNFNGGA
+514 VKRETPRNFNGGSSA
-527 SVSAPEKKER
+527 SASEKKER
-537 MTAISP
+537 TTAISP
-543 ETLALSADE
+543 ETLAGLSADE

>member
-93 FAERAN
+93 FT
-99 DGDLGAFA
+99 

-442 LREGAGLVESVED
+442 LREGAALVESVED
-455 VLAALPP
+455 VLAALPA
-462 FERPKKQTKN
+462 FERPRKQTKN
-472 ERRNKNGRAD
+472 NGRRENIRSVAKNG
-482 ASVGKRVLNV
+482 KRILNA

-500 VSRARRDAAKGAAP
+500 VSRARRDAARGAEP
-514 IKRETPRNFNGGA
+514 LKWETSRNFGGGA
-527 SVSAPEKKER
+527 SSVATEKRASTAVSA
-537 MTAISP
+537 
-543 ETLALSADE
+543 ETLATLSADE

>member
-1 MKRGRSY
+1 MKRGRSRY
-8 DSGNKNGGA
+8 SSGKNSDADS
-17 DALFDENAAAS
+17 LFDENAASS
-28 WGKTFGDE
+28 WGKTFDDE

-42 DDASAEVGALSG
+42 EDASAEVGALSG
-54 RCDFTFLAKDDKP
+54 RCDFTFLAKDDKTS
-67 GALGGAEEV
+67 ALSEAGKIGVVESLDA
-76 GDLGAFAERAND
+76 LP
-88 GDLGA
+88 
-93 FAERAN
+93 
-99 DGDLGAFA
+99 
-107 ERANDGELARRGVL
+107 ELANVGEPEDFEEPARL
-121 AEMGEAA
+121 SDWAELGETA
-128 KKNVPEVALKS
+128 KESAPEVAF
-139 AESAESANEAE
+139 NEVKLT
-150 SAANEESTDF
+150 SSDEERPDF
-160 EDEASEE
+160 EDEAEE
-167 PARIWA
+167 TARIWS
-173 PNELID
+173 PNELVD

-198 AYFGSASEVL
+198 AYFGTASEVL
-208 RASRRDLERVDKVGP
+208 RASRRDLEQVEKVGP

-239 ALLRF
+239 ALIRF

-280 APEDQTAIAI
+280 APEDRTAIAI

-362 LIADSG
+362 LIANSG

-442 LREGAGLVESVED
+442 LREGAALVESVED
-455 VLAALPP
+455 VLAALPS
-462 FERPKKQTKN
+462 FERPKKQTKFEN
-472 ERRNKNGRAD
+472 GSENGRSTAPT
-482 ASVGKRVLNV
+482 GKRLLNA

-500 VSRARRDAAKGAAP
+500 VSRARRDAAKGTAP
-514 IKRETPRNFNGGA
+514 VKSERTRKFDGGSA
-527 SVSAPEKKER
+527 PSAPEKKAS
-537 MTAISP
+537 TAVSA
-543 ETLALSADE
+543 ETLAGLSADE
-552 RKIVDLVGA
+552 RKIVDLVGP

>member
-1 MKRGRSY
+1 MKRGRSRY
-8 DSGNKNGGA
+8 SSGKNSDADS
-17 DALFDENAAAS
+17 LFDENAASS
-28 WGKTFGDE
+28 WGKTFDDE

-42 DDASAEVGALSG
+42 SDASAEVGALSG
-54 RCDFTFLAKDDKP
+54 RCDFTFLAKDDKTS
-67 GALGGAEEV
+67 ALSDAEKS
-76 GDLGAFAERAND
+76 GDLGALAESENVGEPANV
-88 GDLGA
+88 
-93 FAERAN
+93 E
-99 DGDLGAFA
+99 
-107 ERANDGELARRGVL
+107 EPERRGAL
-121 AEMGEAA
+121 EETSEPA
-128 KKNVPEVALKS
+128 KASVPEIAL
-139 AESAESANEAE
+139 NEVKLTPPSE
-150 SAANEESTDF
+150 KTTDF
-160 EDEASEE
+160 EDEATEE
-167 PARIWA
+167 TARIWA
-173 PNELID
+173 PNELVD

-198 AYFGSASEVL
+198 AYFGTASEVL
-208 RASRRDLERVDKVGP
+208 RASRRDLERVEKVGP

-239 ALLRF
+239 ALIRF
-244 CEENGIEIVAFR
+244 CEENGIEIVALR

-280 APEDQTAIAI
+280 APEDRAAIAI

-362 LIADSG
+362 LVANSG

-442 LREGAGLVESVED
+442 LREGAALVESVED
-455 VLAALPP
+455 VL
-462 FERPKKQTKN
+462 
-472 ERRNKNGRAD
+472 
-482 ASVGKRVLNV
+482 
-492 GATSDFER
+492 
-500 VSRARRDAAKGAAP
+500 
-514 IKRETPRNFNGGA
+514 
-527 SVSAPEKKER
+527 
-537 MTAISP
+537 
-543 ETLALSADE
+543 
-552 RKIVDLVGA
+552 
-561 DPVPIDRVVRESGL
+561 
-575 GAAKIVGLIAALEF
+575 
-589 KKILC
+589 
-594 RREGNAVSRR
+594 